1 MIVRLLTTLIPTI
14 LIELGVLVLLR
25 EKRRKV
31 LWASVAMN
39 VATNVPLNIWAE
51 KNHPQMSTIII
62 AELAVIIMESLCYYA
77 VTRNIRLSAVYSL
90 LCNAMSFLLGLL
102 FCLIVMWWKAEG

>member
-1 MIVRLLTTLIPTI
+1 MIIRLLTTLIPTI

-51 KNHPQMSTIII
+51 KTYPQMSTIIMV
-62 AELAVIIMESLCYYA
+62 ELAVIIVETLCYYA

-90 LCNAMSFLLGLL
+90 LCNAVSFLLGLL
-102 FCLIVMWWKAEG
+102 FCLIVIYFKQT